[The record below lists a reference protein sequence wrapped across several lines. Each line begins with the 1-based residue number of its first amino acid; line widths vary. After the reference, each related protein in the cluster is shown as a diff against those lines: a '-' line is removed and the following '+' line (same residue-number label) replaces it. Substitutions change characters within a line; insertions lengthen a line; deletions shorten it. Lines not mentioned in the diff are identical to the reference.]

1 MAEAPL
7 PHPRLC
13 PTGRSRP
20 LPAQISRQPPAPERK
35 IMSSNTVQETHGSR
49 GFLIISITR
58 VSKMVIKT
66 IREQQ
71 RRHARQKMCQTTLLD
86 CIKTQLFSALLREN
100 TFRWLK
106 CSTGCKSGS
115 SGASGTGASLA
126 LLAFGKAT
134 AFSTLS
140 PAAAAD
146 ARAFLAGTAFGVG
159 LDSSAT
165 AAAAVLRRRAAAV
178 CKMHELFAIVAVT
191 TVATA
196 DFV

>member
-1 MAEAPL
+1 
-7 PHPRLC
+7 
-13 PTGRSRP
+13 
-20 LPAQISRQPPAPERK
+20 
-35 IMSSNTVQETHGSR
+35 MSSNTVQETHGSR

-178 CKMHELFAIVAVT
+178 CKMHDYCYCCSYYRSNCRLCVSHQGWAGQTLSVWRMACDCIFAQALVT
-191 TVATA
+191 IY
-196 DFV
+196 